1 MNERTTV
8 WALNWY
14 VEIHQTMKKRFI
26 LIIIVISSTLACKAN
41 SRKKTVTLECWRD
54 GAAVDVVVVSGAAS
68 AIPDHFSIQMIKYE
82 MK

>member
-1 MNERTTV
+1 
-8 WALNWY
+8 
-14 VEIHQTMKKRFI
+14 MKKRFI

-41 SRKKTVTLECWRD
+41 SKKTVTLECWRD
-54 GAAVDVVVVSGAAS
+54 GAAVDVVVVVSGAAS